1 MNSLHN
7 TLTINT
13 SQQVSHLY
21 PQLLSFL
28 YYFDANPRYFIIGK
42 LVTKWQPFE
51 DAGYVGNESPV
62 RFLILFE
69 SPVTILQFIKTRCNK
84 TTNTY

>member
-1 MNSLHN
+1 MNSLY
-7 TLTINT
+7 LTINN
-13 SQQVSHLY
+13 SQQVFHLY

-51 DAGYVGNESPV
+51 DAEDVGNESCV
-62 RFLILFE
+62 RFLILLLE
-69 SPVTILQFIKTRCNK
+69 SPVTILLLMKTIYNK
-84 TTNTY
+84 RTNIY